1 MPGRGTPE
9 TGRLCLSPDIAHTKS
24 SQLFETERI
33 VALISIV
40 WAILLLLV
48 QWYIAWGGGR
58 IEFSAPSG
66 RAISGIIYN
75 FTIAMLPSH
84 KESIS
89 KHPMKFVIGLLMH
102 IGVFISI
109 VKVLILLISPG
120 TAPIIPNFISILLGI
135 SVICGFYLFVRR
147 IITVDLRSMSVPD
160 DYISILLT
168 IGLMIMAIAHETG
181 QILSGAFL
189 IYASIIYFYMPL
201 GKLKHVLFFFIA
213 RAEYG
218 GRLGYRGVYPVHNSV
233 KERSGG

>member
-1 MPGRGTPE
+1 M
-9 TGRLCLSPDIAHTKS
+9 SPDFAHTKS
-24 SQLFETERI
+24 SPLFEIERI
-33 VALISIV
+33 ITLIGIV
-40 WAILLLLV
+40 WAILLLLI

-58 IEFSAPSG
+58 AEFSAPSG

-89 KHPMKFVIGLLMH
+89 KHPVEFVIGLLMH

-109 VKVLILLISPG
+109 LKVFILLVSPA
-120 TAPIIPNFISILLGI
+120 TIPLIPSFISILLGI
-135 SVICGFYLFVRR
+135 SVMCGFYLFVRR
-147 IITVDLRSMSVPD
+147 MIAIDLRSMSAPD

-181 QILSGAFL
+181 QISSDVFL
-189 IYASIIYFYMPL
+189 IYASILFFYLPL

-218 GRLGYRGVYPVHNSV
+218 GRLGYRGVYPAHNNV